1 MSQSIHVAIG
11 TRLCAL
17 GAVIWHHPR
26 HLAIGWIRLN
36 HLLFGSGPPCGPP
49 SLGCLSLVSSSPRGR
64 TFLAMA
70 SETIDPCMALLPDT
84 ALAFA
89 LGVRV
94 ASPQSVS
101 NVGQVST
108 LTAELQR
115 RGVYDDMLAVLDP
128 ELAARIELLDS
139 ADRGQRWARTGRR

>member
-1 MSQSIHVAIG
+1 MS
-11 TRLCAL
+11 
-17 GAVIWHHPR
+17 
-26 HLAIGWIRLN
+26 
-36 HLLFGSGPPCGPP
+36 PC
-49 SLGCLSLVSSSPRGR
+49 GR

-70 SETIDPCMALLPDT
+70 SETIDPRVPALPDT

-89 LGVRV
+89 LGLRV
-94 ASPQSVS
+94 GSPQSVS

-108 LTAELQR
+108 LIAELQC